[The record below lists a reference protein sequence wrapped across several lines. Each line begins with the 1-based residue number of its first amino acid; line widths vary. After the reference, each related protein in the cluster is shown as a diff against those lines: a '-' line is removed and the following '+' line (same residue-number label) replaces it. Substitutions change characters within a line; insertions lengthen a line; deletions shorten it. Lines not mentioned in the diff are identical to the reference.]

1 MTMFGNQ
8 SKSYL
13 EKLVRQGANS
23 PVCIGHETLVVSGT
37 SQSLVGNA
45 NAIDAII
52 QVQSTVS
59 TTAIRYWEDGTVP
72 TASTGFSQGNGAVME
87 LSNQQNI
94 VNFKVIKETAGTTQI
109 VVHYYK

>member
-1 MTMFGNQ
+1 MFGNQ

-13 EKLVRQGANS
+13 EKLVRQGNNS
-23 PVCIGHETLVVSGT
+23 YTCIGHETLVITGT
-37 SQSLVGNA
+37 AQSLVGNV
-45 NAIDAII
+45 NATNAII

-72 TASTGFSQGNGAVME
+72 TSSTGFSQGNGAVME

-94 VNFKVIKETAGTTQI
+94 VNFKAIKETAGTTQI